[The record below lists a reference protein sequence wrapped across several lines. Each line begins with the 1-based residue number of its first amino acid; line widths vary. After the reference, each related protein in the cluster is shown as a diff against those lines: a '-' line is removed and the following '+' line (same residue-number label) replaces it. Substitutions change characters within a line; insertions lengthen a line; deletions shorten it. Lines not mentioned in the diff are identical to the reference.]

1 MYLSTFSNFQI
12 PSSLSPLDL
21 ASKIASIMRTGVI
34 LESVSTVEQCMT
46 RWPALDEAGARG
58 SDATPPS
65 PPTLWPAPRSYSLP
79 PQCKSLPLIKLL
91 RIFDFIFIFL
101 IFLLGLNYMGITSYL
116 SLFTRIIVL
125 IPPPCFKILSLFR
138 DNIELIF
145 LCTQS
150 YIGTLIITFA
160 LRVIMEF

>member
-91 RIFDFIFIFL
+91 RIFDFIFIFFNFPPWTQL
-101 IFLLGLNYMGITSYL
+101 HGNYILSVSFYKNYSSY
-116 SLFTRIIVL
+116 
-125 IPPPCFKILSLFR
+125 PPPLF
-138 DNIELIF
+138 
-145 LCTQS
+145 
-150 YIGTLIITFA
+150 
-160 LRVIMEF
+160 